1 MVQHLFTACR
11 HIVVILLI
19 RKNTC
24 WLASLSLSHGSLMVR
39 FADDDAYKVYLFME
53 PLVLYSF
60 LKENEYPALQLQQQL
75 SSFFS
80 VLCIWLWNKKPHA
93 QKVQM

>member
-1 MVQHLFTACR
+1 
-11 HIVVILLI
+11 
-19 RKNTC
+19 
-24 WLASLSLSHGSLMVR
+24 MVR

-80 VLCIWLWNKKPHA
+80 VFVYMA
-93 QKVQM
+93 ME